1 MVGPLRLQMSTSRL
15 FSKSQS
21 HENGEHLLVVLLQQ
35 VHGILRHTV
44 LCAAQEERAR
54 VDAARDPPRDHA
66 HVCVVRS
73 QVCAW
78 WSQHILRSLKHF
90 RTYRHVFLLHG
101 VSDGPQVPEV
111 YLVEEIPHCLPD
123 GAIRSDIQSPAA
135 SFVPAVVSVPARVRL
150 LDRDARLLVP
160 VPLQ

>member
-1 MVGPLRLQMSTSRL
+1 M
-15 FSKSQS
+15 
-21 HENGEHLLVVLLQQ
+21 VLLQQ

-78 WSQHILRSLKHF
+78 YVIAHLLAYLSQL
-90 RTYRHVFLLHG
+90 TM
-101 VSDGPQVPEV
+101 
-111 YLVEEIPHCLPD
+111 
-123 GAIRSDIQSPAA
+123 
-135 SFVPAVVSVPARVRL
+135 
-150 LDRDARLLVP
+150 
-160 VPLQ
+160 